1 MATDRRASR
10 SRGGN
15 GSTDAPAAWP
25 PKNLAEEAPEAPH
38 WNGSGPVEVE
48 LVDAGIER
56 LRADAVRIARADAAS
71 GVPAVDRHDPPE
83 SEFDLKER
91 CHAFVQ
97 RVRDATRR
105 QAVEEAGELEES
117 VTARLAHASLKVD
130 RFERLTNDL
139 TRLRVRRDGRKRE
152 VTEELTSERSHRG
165 RGISTKV
172 YIVAI
177 AFLGLVEF
185 LANAPVFS
193 SLLPRDPLTERQIRI
208 LSETSDGWFAGAERV
223 LAHILLRPDA
233 ALLACGVILF
243 LLVMAHFFGHALRSL
258 VIQQD
263 RRARKDTVAPR
274 SVLENLVPIVIT
286 GVGLALAL
294 GVLFEAR
301 MMLGRVGEER
311 YGQDMA
317 QVQEL
322 RREAGWLRGDG
333 DLLAANQLTYRAED
347 MESAAL
353 ALREYASAM
362 SRMSFQI
369 LLLNLTLVL
378 CAIAVAY
385 FHTRDSRVE
394 KFNDDAFEDERKEL
408 VDGAEATA
416 AEVGT
421 ALAELMRDLRR
432 LRTKLAGGDAY
443 DLGPLVPQL
452 EAVVAL
458 YRAENGRARGLDPG
472 EIAAF
477 RSPVSL
483 GFDLAETP
491 DGYTSERSIQGYE
504 NQRFAIQE
512 RFDTARNRFTKE
524 VRSRGWQ

>member
-15 GSTDAPAAWP
+15 GHTDAAPVWP
-25 PKNLAEEAPEAPH
+25 PKELAEEAAPVPH
-38 WNGSGPVEVE
+38 WNGGPIEPE

-105 QAVEEAGELEES
+105 RAVEEAGELEES

-208 LSETSDGWFAGAERV
+208 LSETSDGWFAGAE
-223 LAHILLRPDA
+223 
-233 ALLACGVILF
+233 
-243 LLVMAHFFGHALRSL
+243 
-258 VIQQD
+258 
-263 RRARKDTVAPR
+263 
-274 SVLENLVPIVIT
+274 
-286 GVGLALAL
+286 
-294 GVLFEAR
+294 
-301 MMLGRVGEER
+301 
-311 YGQDMA
+311 
-317 QVQEL
+317 
-322 RREAGWLRGDG
+322 
-333 DLLAANQLTYRAED
+333 
-347 MESAAL
+347 
-353 ALREYASAM
+353 
-362 SRMSFQI
+362 QI
-369 LLLNLTLVL
+369 
-378 CAIAVAY
+378 
-385 FHTRDSRVE
+385 
-394 KFNDDAFEDERKEL
+394 
-408 VDGAEATA
+408 
-416 AEVGT
+416 
-421 ALAELMRDLRR
+421 
-432 LRTKLAGGDAY
+432 
-443 DLGPLVPQL
+443 
-452 EAVVAL
+452 
-458 YRAENGRARGLDPG
+458 GRAH
-472 EIAAF
+472 
-477 RSPVSL
+477 V
-483 GFDLAETP
+483 
-491 DGYTSERSIQGYE
+491 
-504 NQRFAIQE
+504 
-512 RFDTARNRFTKE
+512 
-524 VRSRGWQ
+524 